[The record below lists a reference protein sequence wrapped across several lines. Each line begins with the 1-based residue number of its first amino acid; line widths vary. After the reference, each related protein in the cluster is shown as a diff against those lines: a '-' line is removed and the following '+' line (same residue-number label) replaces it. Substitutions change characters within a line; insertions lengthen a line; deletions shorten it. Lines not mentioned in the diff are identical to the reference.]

1 MKKISIENLK
11 PGMVLAKPVKN
22 FHNILLLK
30 EQSEI
35 KDKSIS
41 MLKSWGI
48 LSVWVVGEDKEEET
62 RNTEIDK
69 AALASLNREMLKK
82 FSEVADDPVMVEIM
96 RVAGEILEEKVLS

>member
-1 MKKISIENLK
+1 MA
-11 PGMVLAKPVKN
+11 LARPVKN

-35 KDKSIS
+35 KDKSIN

-48 LSVWVVGEDKEEET
+48 LSVWVVGEDKGEEET
-62 RNTEIDK
+62 RDAEIDK
-69 AALASLNREMLKK
+69 AALASLNREMLQK